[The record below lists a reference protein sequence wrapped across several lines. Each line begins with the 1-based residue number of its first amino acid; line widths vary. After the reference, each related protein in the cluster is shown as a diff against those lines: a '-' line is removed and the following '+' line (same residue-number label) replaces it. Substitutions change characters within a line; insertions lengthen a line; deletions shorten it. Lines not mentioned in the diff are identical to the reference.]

1 VIDGARTVNG
11 AVTTSMAPLVA
22 VAVTVYGAADT
33 SPTTNEP
40 LRVPPDMLQVAPA
53 PTGVPETVQVESL
66 GDQPEPETVTAAP
79 MCCGVEGLSTRVGVR
94 GLTVKE
100 AEPQSP
106 AAQPEPPFTVMVYG
120 PGDVTVT
127 RKDPETLPL
136 EIEHAGEAITGLGVT
151 IVHGERSVVKNPA
164 PVIEIVCPATPDVGF
179 NVIVGASIVK
189 VLEIVS

>member
-1 VIDGARTVNG
+1 MKGAE
-11 AVTTSMAPLVA
+11 TTSPAPLVA
-22 VAVTVYGAADT
+22 VAVTLYSIAAT
-33 SPTTNEP
+33 LPTTNEP
-40 LRVPPDMLQVAPA
+40 LSVPPDMLQVGPGA
-53 PTGVPETVQVESL
+53 TGVPVNLQVESP
-66 GDQPEPETVTAAP
+66 GDQPEPETVIGAP
-79 MCCGVEGLSTRVGVR
+79 MCCGVDGLRTRVGMR

-106 AAQPEPPFTVMVYG
+106 AAQPEPPSTVMVYG
-120 PGDVTVT
+120 PGDGEGTAT

-164 PVIEIVCPATPDVGF
+164 PVIEIVCPAKPDVGF
-179 NVIVGASIVK
+179 SMIVGARIVK